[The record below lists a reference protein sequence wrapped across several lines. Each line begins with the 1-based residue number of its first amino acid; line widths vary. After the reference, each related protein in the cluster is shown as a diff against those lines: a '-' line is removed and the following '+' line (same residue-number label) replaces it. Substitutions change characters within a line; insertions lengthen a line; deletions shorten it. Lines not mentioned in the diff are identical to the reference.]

1 MTQGKGGL
9 SRKSHILLENEKLFI
24 SRSYILPRATYVYI
38 LDTTSMT
45 RQNPQCND
53 NNCIETS
60 WKDPFLNDDLA
71 YISFSRQ
78 TNYKLIDNSEAMVD
92 GANNEDDSS

>member
-1 MTQGKGGL
+1 
-9 SRKSHILLENEKLFI
+9 
-24 SRSYILPRATYVYI
+24 
-38 LDTTSMT
+38 MT

-78 TNYKLIDNSEAMVD
+78 TNNKLIDNSEAMVD
-92 GANNEDDSS
+92 GANNEDDPS